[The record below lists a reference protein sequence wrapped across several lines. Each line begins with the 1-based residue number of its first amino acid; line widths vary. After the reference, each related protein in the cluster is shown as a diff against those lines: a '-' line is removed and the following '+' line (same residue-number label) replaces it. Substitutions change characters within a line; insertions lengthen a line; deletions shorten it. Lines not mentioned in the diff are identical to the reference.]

1 MGTKKKMDKQ
11 FSDMQKEYSGLDLSK
26 KYKVVPVKQG
36 TKLADKINEAV
47 TATLQFKKDADGV
60 SAGGKKVGKGKYKF
74 TFKSD
79 TEMMQ
84 FMDKH
89 SSKMLEGVETEI
101 AREKESIARSNEKI
115 KGLQDKEDRKKSI
128 GDNK

>member
-1 MGTKKKMDKQ
+1 MK
-11 FSDMQKEYSGLDLSK
+11 
-26 KYKVVPVKQG
+26 
-36 TKLADKINEAV
+36 
-47 TATLQFKKDADGV
+47 
-60 SAGGKKVGKGKYKF
+60 
-74 TFKSD
+74 
-79 TEMMQ
+79 

-115 KGLQDKEDRKKSI
+115 KGLQDKEDRKKGI